1 MGIAA
6 AKKHMTDPKTD
17 KKCKHN
23 KRMEDLRG
31 MKRDCF
37 ASKQSD
43 NEPPASSVSCS
54 ETILQSSNQSF
65 AQSELKTISDE
76 VWQSQTLW
84 ALNVV
89 HTHQTLNSAGNK
101 GDLFRAMFPDSMIA
115 KEFNKLSRGK
125 LSYMINHGLAPY
137 FKNQIMLKLSP
148 KAPRLPPKF
157 MSSFDESLNTVSC
170 SKQMDVHVSYYDENL
185 KRVERV
191 YLNSQFMGHGTAHDI
206 MNEFKK
212 PHKDL
217 DIVNNLI
224 QLSMDGPN
232 VNWAF
237 LDTLEEYRKTEDP
250 NAPTLINIG
259 SFGLHV
265 LHGAYKTSLNE
276 TDWELDKTLKA
287 AHDIFKKSPARQAD
301 YLSANAD
308 YLSANVHEE
317 WYDDKLL

>member
-1 MGIAA
+1 
-6 AKKHMTDPKTD
+6 
-17 KKCKHN
+17 
-23 KRMEDLRG
+23 

-43 NEPPASSVSCS
+43 NEPPTSSVSCS

-76 VWQSQTLW
+76 VSQTLW

-89 HTHQTLNSAGNK
+89 YTHQFLNSAGNK
-101 GDLFRAMFPDSMIA
+101 GDLFWAMLPDSVIA

-125 LSYMINHGLAPY
+125 LSYMIDQGLAPY

-157 MSSFDESLNTVSC
+157 TSSFDESLNTVSC
-170 SKQMDVHVSYYDENL
+170 SKQMDVHVSHYDKNL

-191 YLNSQFMGHGTAHDI
+191 YLSSQFMGHGTTHDI

-212 PHKDL
+212 AHKDL

-224 QLSMDGPN
+224 QLSVDGPN
-232 VNWAF
+232 LNWAF
-237 LDTLEEYRKTEDP
+237 LDTLEEYQKTEDA

-259 SFGLHV
+259 SCGLHV
-265 LHGAYKTSLNE
+265 LHGAYKTALKE
-276 TDWELDKTLKA
+276 TDWELEKTLKA
-287 AHDIFKKSPARQAD
+287 VHGIFKKSPARRAD
-301 YLSANAD
+301 YLSANG
-308 YLSANVHEE
+308 HEE
-317 WYDDKLL
+317 RYDDKSLCAFFPLKFCGHGGWRMVKPLLVFWRSLIN